1 MSTLPSSWPE
11 GPTLRLLDRADEP
24 LVAPVEV
31 AAAAPQAFLGFR
43 CGLLRG
49 LLARPGQDSRL
60 GIHSRHLAVHGLFEA
75 CLLLGL
81 EQWVVV
87 ERIRVLVVTERHRLL
102 ELGVPLLQLEM
113 ILNDLGEDPR
123 RLNLHTGSWARGL
136 DGPAGEILALQT
148 GFSTETA
155 GELRV
160 RDGLARC
167 LDPVLPGPFRLVHGR
182 IRCCKELGGHLRGR
196 NGGHPEAGADR
207 DRAAVHREQGPAAE
221 QAADALGQLGPA
233 FEIGPRQDENELL
246 PTPAAGEV
254 DVPDGLLEECGELS
268 EDRVAG
274 RMAVPVVD
282 VLEPIEVGDD
292 DGQGPAEPLDP
303 RELVFQRLL
312 ALAPVGET
320 REAVD
325 QCLSFDDSMQACVVE
340 RDHGMRSEGNGSHA
354 VLLGELGAEEEE
366 RTEADRSS
374 LKRYLEALW
383 SLVGKAGLDER

>member
-60 GIHSRHLAVHGLFEA
+60 GIDSRHVAVHDVCEA

-87 ERIRVLVVTERHRLL
+87 EGIRVLVVTERHRLL

-113 ILNDLGEDPR
+113 ILNDLGEDRR

-155 GELRV
+155 GELRSEEHTSE
-160 RDGLARC
+160 LQS
-167 LDPVLPGPFRLVHGR
+167 RLHLVCRLLLEKKKKNR
-182 IRCCKELGGHLRGR
+182 IMS
-196 NGGHPEAGADR
+196 
-207 DRAAVHREQGPAAE
+207 RALIIRESWSVIMFGCNVYSE
-221 QAADALGQLGPA
+221 
-233 FEIGPRQDENELL
+233 EIG
-246 PTPAAGEV
+246 
-254 DVPDGLLEECGELS
+254 
-268 EDRVAG
+268 
-274 RMAVPVVD
+274 
-282 VLEPIEVGDD
+282 
-292 DGQGPAEPLDP
+292 
-303 RELVFQRLL
+303 
-312 ALAPVGET
+312 
-320 REAVD
+320 
-325 QCLSFDDSMQACVVE
+325 
-340 RDHGMRSEGNGSHA
+340 
-354 VLLGELGAEEEE
+354 
-366 RTEADRSS
+366 
-374 LKRYLEALW
+374 
-383 SLVGKAGLDER
+383 